1 MKEIQTLTQYSQLK
15 AISDP
20 IRAEIMMRLIEK
32 PHTGKMLSDKL
43 ELSRANIH
51 YHLKELE
58 KNQLIELVRKE
69 EKGGVIQKFYQSV
82 ARGFTP
88 SADLLPYSNDVSESA
103 RQMLMQIAKST
114 TSAILSAPEE
124 SFDRKTASENPSD
137 WNFIGSLWQL
147 ELTEE
152 DFQKWIK
159 KYFTLMEELRKI
171 SRKSKNDK
179 DANYYFVST
188 MAFKTDELMME
199 ENIQREEE

>member
-20 IRAEIMMRLIEK
+20 IRAEIMMRLMEK

-43 ELSRANIH
+43 ALSRANIH

-88 SADLLPYSNDVSESA
+88 SAHLLPYSYDVSESA
-103 RQMLMQIAKST
+103 RQMLMQITKST
-114 TSAILSAPEE
+114 ENAILSAPEK
-124 SFDRKTASENPSD
+124 SFNWRTASETPSD
-137 WNFIGSLWQL
+137 WNFVGSLWQL
-147 ELTEE
+147 ELTEG

-159 KYFTLMEELRKI
+159 KYFSLMEELREI
-171 SRKSKNDK
+171 SRKSENDTN
-179 DANYYFVST
+179 ANYYFIST
-188 MAFKTDELMME
+188 MGFEVDELMIE
-199 ENIQREEE
+199 EFHKEKK

>member
-1 MKEIQTLTQYSQLK
+1 MT
-15 AISDP
+15 
-20 IRAEIMMRLIEK
+20 
-32 PHTGKMLSDKL
+32 
-43 ELSRANIH
+43 
-51 YHLKELE
+51 
-58 KNQLIELVRKE
+58 
-69 EKGGVIQKFYQSV
+69 
-82 ARGFTP
+82 
-88 SADLLPYSNDVSESA
+88 EST
-103 RQMLMQIAKST
+103 K
-114 TSAILSAPEE
+114 SAILSAPEK
-124 SFDRKTASENPSD
+124 SFERQTASENPSD

-199 ENIQREEE
+199 ENIQRDRKSTRLNSSHV